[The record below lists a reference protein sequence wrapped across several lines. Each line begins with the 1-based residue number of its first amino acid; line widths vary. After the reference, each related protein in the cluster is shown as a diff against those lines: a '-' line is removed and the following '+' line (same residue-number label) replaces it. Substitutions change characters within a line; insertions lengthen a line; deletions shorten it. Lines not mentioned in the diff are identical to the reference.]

1 MARTLVFF
9 LALLVVTTSALG
21 QKGGAEPVNWDMVTK
36 IRQEGLHHSQ
46 AMDLLERIT
55 ETIGPRLTNSPQER
69 AAAAWCAEK
78 LREWGL
84 TNVELEPW
92 GEFGRGWSFSR
103 CSVQLVSPR
112 QTPLFGIPVAWTPGT
127 TGAVQGPVKQVDI
140 DDEEDIEKYRG
151 ELGGRIVLVDD
162 LRAPR
167 HEETPPFSRQGIDDL
182 EELETFPIPGERP
195 EDWRKDAIKR
205 WRLANKTRA
214 FFREEGVLAVLT
226 ISSRDFGVI
235 RPMGNRA
242 YEVGEP
248 AGPPTVMLTA
258 EHYNRVAR
266 FADDDDVETIVSV
279 DVAAEF
285 HEEDTIGRN
294 VVGEIRGRRRPNE
307 VVMIG
312 GHLDSWHGGTG
323 ATDNAAGV
331 VTAMEAMRILKAIGA
346 EPRRTIRI
354 ALWTGE
360 EQGLLGSRAYVE
372 KHFATRPEP
381 TDPEQLEL
389 PRWYREET
397 WPINTRPAHENFS
410 AYFNF
415 DNGGGRIRGIYAQE
429 NSAIVPI
436 FEAWLEPLHDLGA
449 TTVSSRNTSST
460 DHIPFDN
467 VGLPGFQYIQDPLAY
482 FTRTHH
488 THLDTIDQIDREDL
502 LQSAVVM
509 ATFAWHA
516 ANREDLLPR
525 KPMPQPPLEGEDE
538 DGEVEEDQEDDPDGE

>member
-1 MARTLVFF
+1 MFRILPLV
-9 LALLVVTTSALG
+9 LATAAFATAALA
-21 QKGGAEPVNWDMVTK
+21 QNGGPEPLDWDMVTK
-36 IRQEGLHHSQ
+36 IRQEGLHRSQ
-46 AMDLLERIT
+46 AMDLLEHLT

-78 LREWGL
+78 LNEWGL
-84 TNVELEPW
+84 TNVQREPW

-103 CSVQLVSPR
+103 CTVHLVSPR

-127 TGAVQGPVKQVDI
+127 NGPVQGPVKRVDI
-140 DDEEDIEKYRG
+140 DKEEDIEKFRG
-151 ELGGRIVLVDD
+151 KLAGHIVLLDE
-162 LRAPR
+162 LRQPD
-167 HEETPPFSRQGIDDL
+167 HEDAPPFSRRDIKDL
-182 EELETFPIPGERP
+182 EELETFPIPGERG

-205 WRLANKTRA
+205 WRLINKTRA

-226 ISSRDFGVI
+226 ISSRDFGVV
-235 RPMGNRA
+235 RLGGNRA

-248 AGPPTVMLTA
+248 AGPPTVTLTA

-266 FADDDDVETIVSV
+266 FAKVDDVETIVSV
-279 DVAAEF
+279 DVAATF
-285 HEEDTIGRN
+285 HEDDTTGRN

-307 VVMIG
+307 VVIIG

-331 VTAMEAMRILKAIGA
+331 VTAMEAMRILQAVGA
-346 EPRRTIRI
+346 QPRRTIRI

-360 EQGLLGSRAYVE
+360 EQGLLGSRGYVE
-372 KHFATRPEP
+372 KNFAYRPEP

-389 PRWYREET
+389 PRWYRKET
-397 WPINTRPAHENFS
+397 WPIITRPAHKNVS

-429 NSAIVPI
+429 NHAVVPI
-436 FEAWLEPLHDLGA
+436 FQAWLEPLHDLGA
-449 TTVSSRNTSST
+449 TTVSTRNTSST

-467 VGLPGFQYIQDPLAY
+467 VGLPGFQFIQDPLAY
-482 FTRTHH
+482 FSRTHH

-509 ATFAWHA
+509 ATFAYHA
-516 ANREDLLPR
+516 ANRHDLLPR
-525 KPMPQPPLEGEDE
+525 KPMPQPPLEDEEDHEDDE
-538 DGEVEEDQEDDPDGE
+538 DDEE